1 MCRTG
6 AGDDHVTV
14 SRLNPRPFLVRSELR
29 QGSAG
34 SPLRRVVQVCTRD
47 ADSAEL
53 NAFALLAV
61 QTARGPMPGPSVTV
75 VGRAAEEG
83 GQQRGGGGAVQGY
96 GRRRG
101 VQLHRVQPQR
111 RRPLL
116 QRRRPCGLLR
126 TQRAPGPPLAADFIC
141 LILFHFILMAAAA
154 LAAGEAAAG
163 ACGAPPPS
171 PPVST
176 VSAQRPRRQLA
187 PRQHHCSQEAFP
199 VRGGRAPPSAQ

>member
-1 MCRTG
+1 M
-6 AGDDHVTV
+6 
-14 SRLNPRPFLVRSELR
+14 L
-29 QGSAG
+29 
-34 SPLRRVVQVCTRD
+34 
-47 ADSAEL
+47 
-53 NAFALLAV
+53 
-61 QTARGPMPGPSVTV
+61 GPSVTV
-75 VGRAAEEG
+75 VGGAAEEG
-83 GQQRGGGGAVQGY
+83 GQQRGGGGAVQGH
-96 GRRRG
+96 GRCRG

-116 QRRRPCGLLR
+116 QRCRPCGLLR
-126 TQRAPGPPLAADFIC
+126 TQRAPGPPSGKFIF

-154 LAAGEAAAG
+154 LAAGETAAG